1 MSDEYGSVARGKLKL
16 KSDGSGDIQKKSK
29 KKRRDK
35 DKLKSSAE
43 QSIREEM
50 SESQAATGGR
60 TDGPASS
67 SASRRTLTKAEVAF
81 KQMQEKTVSLLRFI
95 SSSGRVNKTLLL
107 PAKEENPREGLSN
120 SQATGGEVQPA
131 PGQSYRAL

>member
-16 KSDGSGDIQKKSK
+16 KSDGSGDIKKKSK
-29 KKRRDK
+29 KRKREK
-35 DKLKSSAE
+35 EKLKSNAE

-67 SASRRTLTKAEVAF
+67 SGSRRTLTKAEVAF
-81 KQMQEKTVSLLRFI
+81 KQMQEKTVSFTAIYFI
-95 SSSGRVNKTLLL
+95 FRRIN
-107 PAKEENPREGLSN
+107 
-120 SQATGGEVQPA
+120 
-131 PGQSYRAL
+131 